1 MINNFLYD
9 GWELKYFDKAFN
21 FRNYQLEL
29 VKKFIRGKVAEVG
42 PGNGA
47 FLKYYLPVATQIDL
61 FEPSKNFLIN
71 LNKLKDPKVNI
82 INKYFKKNKNY
93 YDTILYLDVLE
104 HIKDD
109 KMEIQTAFESLNK
122 GGALIINVPAFQ
134 HLYSQFD
141 KDVDH
146 CRRYSKKTLKSLTIN
161 IGFTS
166 TKLIYFDSIGYMLS
180 IVSKLITK
188 NYLNNFDKKIK
199 IWDSLIPLS
208 KIIDLL
214 TLNRFGKSLIMIC
227 IK

>member
-1 MINNFLYD
+1 MMDKALYD

-21 FRNYQLEL
+21 YRNYQFDL
-29 VKKFIRGKVAEVG
+29 VKQFIRGKVAEVG
-42 PGNGA
+42 PGNGV
-47 FLKYYLPVATQIDL
+47 FLKYYLPLASQIDL
-61 FEPSKNFLIN
+61 FEPSENFLIK
-71 LNKLKDPKVNI
+71 LNEFKDPKVNV
-82 INKYFKKNKNY
+82 INKFFEKNETY

-109 KMEIQTAFESLNK
+109 KKEIKTAFESLNK
-122 GGALIINVPAFQ
+122 GGALVINVPAFQ
-134 HLYSQFD
+134 HLYSEFD

-146 CRRYSKKTLKSLTIN
+146 FRRYSKNTLKSLTTN

-180 IVSKLITK
+180 IGSKLITK
-188 NYLNNFDKKIK
+188 DYLNNFEKKIR

-208 KIIDLL
+208 KVIDLL
-214 TLNRFGKSLIMIC
+214 ILNRFGKSLIMIC

>member
-47 FLKYYLPVATQIDL
+47 FLKYYSQLATEIDL
-61 FEPSKNFLIN
+61 FEPSENFLIS
-71 LNKLKDPKVNI
+71 LNEFEDPKINI
-82 INKYFKKNKNY
+82 INKFFEKNKNY

-122 GGALIINVPAFQ
+122 GGALLINVPAFQ

-146 CRRYSKKTLKSLTIN
+146 CRRYSKKTLKSLTTN
-161 IGFTS
+161 IEFTS

-180 IVSKLITK
+180 IASKLITK

-214 TLNRFGKSLIMIC
+214 TLNRFGKSLIIIC